1 MKLTT
6 YSLHKISSQNKET
19 LLLLLSV
26 QLKNFNDLILED
38 EFIPGF
44 TFLFV
49 EKSIEIISRYILQLN
64 TIKKKRR
71 KLFQNIQYC

>member
-6 YSLHKISSQNKET
+6 YSLHKTSSQNKT

-26 QLKNFNDLILED
+26 QLKNFNDLRLED

-49 EKSIEIISRYILQLN
+49 EKSIQILSRYILQLN
-64 TIKKKRR
+64 TIKK
-71 KLFQNIQYC
+71 NA